1 MLFKI
6 TFLDGSVKT
15 FQAHNRKQLE
25 MALQHVT
32 FTRPPP
38 KSSQQKKK

>member
-38 KSSQQKKK
+38 LNKRKK